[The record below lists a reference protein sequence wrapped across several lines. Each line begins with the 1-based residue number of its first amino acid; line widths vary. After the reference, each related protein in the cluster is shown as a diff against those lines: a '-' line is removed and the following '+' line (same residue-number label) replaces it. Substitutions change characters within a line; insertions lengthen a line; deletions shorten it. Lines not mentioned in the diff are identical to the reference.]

1 MRTIVGVAIAG
12 GIAAAAALLGTLLF
26 MPLVSTGAPEP
37 NSPIVRAGGL
47 PGYNQTVV
55 SIGDVRL
62 LADIAA
68 TPNQKS
74 LGLGV
79 RSNMTEAEAMLFPFE
94 SEAPH
99 GFWMNGMKFP
109 IDIIWIDAGKEV
121 VHIEPSL
128 QPCTSPLDC
137 PTYTP
142 EKNAQYVLET
152 VAGFSARH
160 NVTVGTQA
168 EFELDPVR

>member
-1 MRTIVGVAIAG
+1 MRTIIVVAIAG
-12 GIAAAAALLGTLLF
+12 GIAAAAALLSVLLITPIF
-26 MPLVSTGAPEP
+26 SAGGPEP
-37 NSPIVRAGGL
+37 SSPIVTVGGL

-68 TPNQKS
+68 DPNQKS

-79 RSNMTEAEAMLFPFE
+79 RNNMTEAEGMLFPFE

-109 IDIIWIDAGKEV
+109 IDIIWLDSGKKV
-121 VHIEPSL
+121 VHIEPDL
-128 QPCTSPLDC
+128 KPCPSVLDC
-137 PTYTP
+137 PNYVP
-142 EKNAQYVLET
+142 DSNALYVLET
-152 VAGFSARH
+152 VAGFSERH
-160 NVTVGTQA
+160 DVTVGTQA
-168 EFELDPVR
+168 EFELS

>member
-1 MRTIVGVAIAG
+1 MRTIVAVAIAG

-26 MPLVSTGAPEP
+26 MPVMSTGGPEP
-37 NSPIVRAGGL
+37 SSPIVRAGGL

-79 RSNMTEAEAMLFPFE
+79 RDNMTEAEGMIFPFE

-109 IDIIWIDAGKEV
+109 IDIIWLDAGKKV
-121 VHIEPSL
+121 VHIEPNL
-128 QPCTSPLDC
+128 QPCQTLLDC

-142 EKNAQYVLET
+142 EKNAMYVLET
-152 VAGFSARH
+152 VAGFSERH
-160 NVTVGTQA
+160 GVAVGTQA
-168 EFELDPVR
+168 EFELNTVR

>member
-1 MRTIVGVAIAG
+1 MRTIIVVAIAG
-12 GIAAAAALLGTLLF
+12 GIAAAASLLSVLLF
-26 MPLVSTGAPEP
+26 MPIIYVGGPEP

-68 TPNQKS
+68 DPNQKS

-79 RSNMTEAEAMLFPFE
+79 RNNMTEAEGMLFPFE
-94 SEAPH
+94 SEARH

-109 IDIIWIDAGKEV
+109 IDIIWLDSGKKV
-121 VHIEPSL
+121 VHIEPDL
-128 QPCTSPLDC
+128 KPCPSVLDC
-137 PTYTP
+137 PNYVP
-142 EKNAQYVLET
+142 DSNAMYVLET
-152 VAGFSARH
+152 VAGFSERH
-160 NVTVGTQA
+160 GVIVGTQA
-168 EFELDPVR
+168 EFELN